1 MLAILFLVSER
12 VLPGDMIIKHVRVD
26 TTEVLKES
34 YMANLSDSRADTCVR
49 AVGSTDDETH
59 MSIGIV
65 LASCLDV
72 SRVRVDVESD
82 DQKVLKKVKVE
93 MRKLC
98 GHLSNILSCN
108 RDGMASEGFL
118 DYTCGLSCKRVT
130 VLIPIGV
137 TVCRLTVY
145 RKRTSDTFA
154 LVTKNNES
162 IPV

>member
-1 MLAILFLVSER
+1 MLSADVIR
-12 VLPGDMIIKHVRVD
+12 HVRVD
-26 TTEVLKES
+26 TTETLRAS
-34 YMANLSDSRADTCVR
+34 YIANLSDSRADTCVR

-65 LASCLDV
+65 FVGCLDV
-72 SRVRVDVESD
+72 SRVRVEVKSD
-82 DQKVLKKVKVE
+82 DQKELEKVKVE

-98 GHLSNILSCN
+98 GHSSNIQNCS
-108 RDGMASEGFL
+108 RDGTVSEGFL

-145 RKRTSDTFA
+145 RKRTSNTFA
-154 LVTKNNES
+154 SNNKNIES